1 MAENNQ
7 KYVLA
12 NGRVLDP
19 GSGTDENKNIG
30 VCEGRIVDPSTIP
43 DAELIDLSGLTVAPG
58 FIDLHTHLRQPG
70 DTDAE
75 TITTATKAAAAGGF
89 TAIVAMPNTSPV
101 SDNAGTLEQ
110 VRKHAIDE
118 GVVDVMLCAAMTK
131 GLKGEEMTS
140 IGSLKK
146 FGVVALSD
154 DGRCV
159 QNHELMRHIMEYASS
174 FDLPILDHCEDAILS
189 GDGVMHEGHWST
201 LLGLRGIP
209 AASEELMV
217 ARDLILAEMTGARL
231 HIQHISS
238 AGSVRQ
244 VREARKRG
252 VKVTAEA
259 TPHHIALNDENLK
272 YFDSNFKMKP
282 PLMSET
288 HIQAIIEGLADGTIE
303 AIATDHAPHTKTS
316 KLVEFDYAPFGIVG
330 LETAFSVSLTELVA
344 TKQLSLA
351 ELVDKFTSG
360 PAGILGIDAG
370 SLRNGA
376 KANITIFSPDAEY
389 VVDSSKFQSKS
400 TNTPFDGRELRGKI
414 RATIVGGAPVFSDI
428 PSLIPDEN

>member
-1 MAENNQ
+1 MAENN

-12 NGRVLDP
+12 NGRVIDP
-19 GSGTDENKNIG
+19 ISGTDSEKEIG
-30 VCEGRIVDPSTIP
+30 VSDGRIVDPSTIP
-43 DAELIDLSGLTVAPG
+43 DAERVDISGCVAAPG

-70 DTDAE
+70 NTDAE
-75 TITTATKAAAAGGF
+75 TITTATTAAAAGGF
-89 TAIVAMPNTSPV
+89 TSIVAMPNTSPV
-101 SDNAGTLEQ
+101 ADNAGTLEYI
-110 VRKHAIDE
+110 RKHANEE
-118 GVVDVMLCAAMTK
+118 GVVNVFLCASLTK
-131 GLKGEEMTS
+131 DLKGEEMTS
-140 IGSLKK
+140 IGSLKQ
-146 FGVVALSD
+146 FGVVALTD

-174 FDLPILDHCEDAILS
+174 FDLPVFDHCEDDVLA

-217 ARDLILAEMTGARL
+217 ARDLILAEMTDTRV

-259 TPHHIALNDENLK
+259 TPHHISLTDENLK
-272 YFDSNFKMKP
+272 SFDSNFKMKP
-282 PLMSET
+282 PLMSEEHRQT
-288 HIQAIIEGLADGTIE
+288 IIEGLADGTIE

-330 LETAFSVSLTELVA
+330 LETAFPVCFTELVESKRL
-344 TKQLSLA
+344 TLP
-351 ELVDKFTSG
+351 ELVAKFTTG
-360 PAGILGIDAG
+360 PAGILGVEAG
-370 SLRNGA
+370 TLTEGA
-376 KANITIFSPDAEY
+376 MADITIFSPEAKH
-389 VVDSSKFQSKS
+389 VVDSSKFHSKS
-400 TNTPFDGRELRGKI
+400 TNTPFDGREFRGKI
-414 RATIVGGAPVFSDI
+414 MGTIVKGNPVFS
-428 PSLIPDEN
+428 ENLSVLATL